1 MTRLQGKYKTVT
13 ILSACLPC
21 KPSSAGVKL
30 VYEQHAYTLPI
41 QYEPINQFLTNLKKY
56 TQENQE
62 HGDLIII
69 EIDHN
74 DPVQQYDNITF
85 LRN

>member
-13 ILSACLPC
+13 ILSVYLPC
-21 KPSSAGVKL
+21 TLSSSGVKS
-30 VYEQHAYTLPI
+30 VYEQHAYILPI
-41 QYEPINQFLTNLKKY
+41 QYEPIHQFLTNLKKY

-69 EIDHN
+69 GIDHN
-74 DPVQQYDNITF
+74 NPVQ
-85 LRN
+85 